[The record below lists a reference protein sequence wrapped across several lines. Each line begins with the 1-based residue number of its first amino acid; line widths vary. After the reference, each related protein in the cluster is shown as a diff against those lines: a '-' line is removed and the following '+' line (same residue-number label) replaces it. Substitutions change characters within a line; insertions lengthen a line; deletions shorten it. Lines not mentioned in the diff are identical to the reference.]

1 MHRMHSVR
9 AASAL
14 RRVRSASVFHHSLEA
29 VRHGI
34 A

>member
-1 MHRMHSVR
+1 MYRMHSVR
-9 AASAL
+9 AACAL
-14 RRVRSASVFHHSLEA
+14 RRVRPASVFHLSVKA